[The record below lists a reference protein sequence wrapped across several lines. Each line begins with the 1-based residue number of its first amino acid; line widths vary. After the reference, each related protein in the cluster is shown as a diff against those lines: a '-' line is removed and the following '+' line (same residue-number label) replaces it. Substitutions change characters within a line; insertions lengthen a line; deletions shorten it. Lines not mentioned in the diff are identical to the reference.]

1 MLFGFSS
8 ISLSVDDAALGGDLG
23 ALASREA
30 KGLVGLGAD
39 MVRIILMFV
48 QP

>member
-8 ISLSVDDAALGGDLG
+8 TSLSVDAALGGGLG
-23 ALASREA
+23 AFASREA

-39 MVRIILMFV
+39 MVRIILMLLRLR
-48 QP
+48 